1 MKLLSTLALV
11 VLIAV
16 SIQGA
21 PTMEELEERDVSVGQ
36 LSFSPSNGSID
47 DLLKELNIQSLP
59 DLETDSEGGR

>member
-1 MKLLSTLALV
+1 
-11 VLIAV
+11 
-16 SIQGA
+16 
-21 PTMEELEERDVSVGQ
+21 MEELEERDVSVGQ